1 MLIFHACATKAR
13 SSPNLLSPEWRTHL
27 KVLSGNGIVPA
38 PNQGTEANRDHFC
51 FCALIIGDVSYEK
64 SKCWHPEWCHNG
76 AGVCSNIYWYS
87 WTWNLPKSGL
97 CLLWNDTFILV
108 VGPSSVLLFPD
119 MEMKEFS
126 CHIRVLLKGDTAWSA
141 FHGWKPC
148 AWNQCSESKRQHI
161 GWSPT
166 TCRTIHE
173 GKKASVA
180 FLSIDHLGQCL
191 FTDLNTHCNTHFRSL
206 VCEVCEKV
214 FLPWLYELAMC
225 CLSLIFKIRIT
236 DAKSDFSCMEYLFGV
251 PFKES
256 KLIAPTYCS

>member
-1 MLIFHACATKAR
+1 MLTSWVMSQWGWCVFKYILIQLNLE
-13 SSPNLLSPEWRTHL
+13 SPKIWFVFL
-27 KVLSGNGIVPA
+27 V
-38 PNQGTEANRDHFC
+38 
-51 FCALIIGDVSYEK
+51 
-64 SKCWHPEWCHNG
+64 
-76 AGVCSNIYWYS
+76 
-87 WTWNLPKSGL
+87 
-97 CLLWNDTFILV
+97 NDAFILV

-191 FTDLNTHCNTHFRSL
+191 FTDLNTHCNQVASNRLL
-206 VCEVCEKV
+206 VTSVWRLFC
-214 FLPWLYELAMC
+214 P
-225 CLSLIFKIRIT
+225 
-236 DAKSDFSCMEYLFGV
+236 SCMN
-251 PFKES
+251 
-256 KLIAPTYCS
+256 